1 MVLPGGVTETGA
13 RPLRAE
19 TPQRKAAPYIFHG
32 QTTSL
37 CETCLEPVPAKVI
50 IEDEKVHYLKRCLNH
65 GIQKSLI
72 SDDLEYWQQQ
82 KLWLK
87 PGDRTLAAQTRTEAG
102 CPFDCGLCPDHE
114 QHSCLALIEVN
125 SACNLACPV
134 CFADAEDMHGSHR
147 PLAEIERMLDALVA
161 SEGEP
166 DLVQLS
172 GGEPTIHP
180 EFFAILD
187 AVKRRPIRHVMINT
201 NGLRIARDRQF
212 VERLATYTPRL
223 EVYLQ
228 FDSLDDEA
236 LLDLRGA
243 RLSRIRRRALEEL
256 EQLNISTTLVAVI
269 KSGVND
275 GEVADIVSHALEW
288 SCVRGVTFQ
297 PVQDAGRNDGF
308 EAGANRVLLTQIRR
322 EVAKSGVFGLEDM
335 IPLPCNPDQIC
346 IGYGLREGRN
356 VTPITSLLPR
366 ELILQGPN
374 TISYEAYPELRAAM
388 LDLLSLATTQC
399 NTEEKLAGL
408 LCCLPQAMVPQEL
421 SYANSFRVV
430 IMQFLDRYNFDLATV
445 KRSCV
450 HFVTPEGRIIPFDT
464 YNTFYREGAE
474 GAEVIRRRRKGLEE
488 ILGGILLAVG
498 ILIAGLSGLCTL
510 IVVGASMPG
519 PGTQG
524 ANLFTGMIPAA
535 LIFGGIPFLIGV
547 GLFFLGRHLIRRAGA
562 QTQSPRDQSDT
573 FR

>member
-1 MVLPGGVTETGA
+1 M
-13 RPLRAE
+13 
-19 TPQRKAAPYIFHG
+19 FHS

-50 IEDEKVHYLKRCLNH
+50 IDDEKVFYLKRCRQH
-65 GIQKSLI
+65 GVQKTLI
-72 SDDLEYWQQQ
+72 SDDIDYWRGQ

-87 PGDRTLAAQTRTEAG
+87 PGDRPLTAQTRTEAG

-114 QHSCLALIEVN
+114 QHSCLAIVEIN
-125 SACNLACPV
+125 QACNLACPV
-134 CFADAEDMHGSHR
+134 CFADAADLHGGHR
-147 PLAEIERMLDALVA
+147 PLAEVERMLDALVE

-172 GGEPTIHP
+172 GGEPTLHP

-201 NGLRIARDRQF
+201 NGLRIAQEPEF
-212 VERLATYTPRL
+212 VARLATYAPRL

-236 LLDLRGA
+236 LMDLRGA
-243 RLSRIRRRALEEL
+243 RLSRIRQQALEAL
-256 EQLNISTTLVAVI
+256 ERVGLATTLVVVA
-269 KSGVND
+269 KRGVND
-275 GEVADIVSHALEW
+275 GEIPEIIRHALTW
-288 SCVRGVTFQ
+288 ACVRGVTIQ

-308 EAGANRVLLTQIRR
+308 DAAQNRLLLTQIRR
-322 EVAKSGVFGLEDM
+322 EVGKSGVFSEEDM

-346 IGYGLREGRN
+346 IGYGLRAGDM

-366 ELILQGPN
+366 EAILAGPN
-374 TISYEAYPELRAAM
+374 TISYEAYPQLRERIF
-388 LDLLSLATTQC
+388 DLLSLATAQV

-430 IMQFLDRYNFDLATV
+430 ILQFLDRYNFDLATV

-450 HFVTPEGRIIPFDT
+450 HFVTGDGQIIPFDT

-474 GAEVIRRRRKGLEE
+474 GAGVLARHRGLERT
-488 ILGGILLAVG
+488 
-498 ILIAGLSGLCTL
+498 LS
-510 IVVGASMPG
+510 
-519 PGTQG
+519 
-524 ANLFTGMIPAA
+524 
-535 LIFGGIPFLIGV
+535 
-547 GLFFLGRHLIRRAGA
+547 
-562 QTQSPRDQSDT
+562 
-573 FR
+573 